1 MSAMTVSKSYMVLLG
16 LEGYARTK
24 KKLAGVGKGVRSV
37 FGGGGGGGGGGG
49 KGGRTMMD
57 GTLKSKVEVEVEVRG
72 KKHQQKEE

>member
-37 FGGGGGGGGGGG
+37 FGGGGGGGEGKSGSTTEGGA
-49 KGGRTMMD
+49 
-57 GTLKSKVEVEVEVRG
+57 LKSKSKAKVEVEVEVRG
-72 KKHQQKEE
+72 GKKKM